1 MTGAEMIKRAFTA
14 LEITGNSA
22 LLPER
27 IEIGVATG
35 DQLVW
40 IGLMADIP
48 HHSIPVEVEG
58 LIESESELDNAETGS
73 EVPAAVRDHFQVAL
87 TDLSSD
93 ILKFC
98 HRQTMQLIGMR

>member
-1 MTGAEMIKRAFTA
+1 MAGAEMIESAFTA
-14 LEITGNSA
+14 LEITGNST

-35 DQLVW
+35 DQLVR

-48 HHSIPVEVEG
+48 HHPIPVEVEG
-58 LIESESELDNAETGS
+58 LIKSKSELDNAKAGS
-73 EVPAAVRDHFQVAL
+73 EVSSAVRNHFQVAL